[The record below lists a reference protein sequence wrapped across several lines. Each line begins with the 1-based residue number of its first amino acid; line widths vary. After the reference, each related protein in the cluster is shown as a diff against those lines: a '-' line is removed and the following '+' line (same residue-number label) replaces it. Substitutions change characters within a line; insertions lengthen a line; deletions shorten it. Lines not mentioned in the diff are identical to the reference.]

1 MNGRGFKLIKKVGRI
16 MSKKN
21 KKIHGNQAENTFDID
36 SFLQSLN
43 NVLKEELLKALGN
56 PSENASSST
65 VEQEQTDA
73 QVTEEQQELAVE
85 EQVQQIEDSN
95 PPENDLRSK
104 IGNHLFAIETD
115 IAAYISSFED
125 EIRAELAGLKEQ
137 NTNLLKQVSDFEK
150 KKKDKDKEKDK
161 KKKKEK

>member
-1 MNGRGFKLIKKVGRI
+1 

-21 KKIHGNQAENTFDID
+21 KKIQENQAENPFDID
-36 SFLQSLN
+36 SFLQSAN
-43 NVLKEELLKALGN
+43 NLLKEELLKALGN
-56 PSENASSST
+56 SSENASSNT
-65 VEQEQTDA
+65 VEQEQSNT
-73 QVTEEQQELAVE
+73 QVTEQQQEIAVE
-85 EQVQQIEDSN
+85 EQVQHIEEIS

-104 IGNHLFAIETD
+104 IGNHLLAIETD

-125 EIRAELAGLKEQ
+125 EIRAELAGLREQ
-137 NTNLLKQVSDFEK
+137 NTNLLKKVSDFEK

>member
-1 MNGRGFKLIKKVGRI
+1 MNGLGIQTLKKVGRI

-21 KKIHGNQAENTFDID
+21 KKIQEDQVENTFDID
-36 SFLQSLN
+36 SILQSVN
-43 NVLKEELLKALGN
+43 NLLKEELLKALGN
-56 PSENASSST
+56 SSENASSNT
-65 VEQEQTDA
+65 VEKEQSDA
-73 QVTEEQQELAVE
+73 QDTKQQQELVVE
-85 EQVQQIEDSN
+85 EQVQQIEDSS

-104 IGNHLFAIETD
+104 IGNHLLAIETD

-137 NTNLLKQVSDFEK
+137 NTTLLKQVSDFEK
-150 KKKDKDKEKDK
+150 KNKDKDKEKDK